1 MRTITLTT
9 IVGARPQFIKAAAV
23 SRAIAAFN
31 ERSTD
36 VRIDERIVHTGQH
49 YDQRMSQV
57 FFDELQIPPPA
68 VNLEVGSGIHGRQT
82 GLMLERIEAYLL
94 ETRPDW
100 VLVYGDTNSTLAGAL
115 AAAKLHIPVAHVEA
129 GLRSFNRRMPEE
141 VNRVLTDHLSE
152 LLLCPTDQAVTNL
165 AAEGITGVAPLLKKG
180 TGSEQTTSQR
190 ENTACE
196 VPVPFFQQSNDRTG
210 SEQTTSQKE
219 NTACK
224 VPVPFFRT
232 RGVHQV
238 GDVMYDSVLFHTQ
251 QAEGT
256 SDILSRLGLASKQYY
271 LATLHRAENT
281 DDSTRLDS
289 IFTALQ
295 RCPYPVVLPLHP
307 RTRQALGDRPTAA
320 NGPLVLTDPVSYLD
334 MLVLEKHARII
345 LTDSGGVQ
353 KEAYWMGVPCITLRD
368 ETEWVELVEAGCNTL
383 AGADAR
389 AIQAAVDRFESQ
401 LAHNDPST
409 TNEAQV
415 LYGDGES
422 ASQIANLL
430 GQATVN

>member
-1 MRTITLTT
+1 MPSFSLAT

-23 SRAIAAFN
+23 SRAIAEFN
-31 ERSTD
+31 ARATE

-57 FFDELQIPPPA
+57 FFDQLQIPRPA
-68 VNLEVGSGIHGRQT
+68 VNLEVGSGAHGRQT

-115 AAAKLHIPVAHVEA
+115 AGAKLHIRVAHVEA

-141 VNRVLTDHLSE
+141 INRILTDHAAD

-165 AAEGITGVAPLLKKG
+165 GKEGI
-180 TGSEQTTSQR
+180 
-190 ENTACE
+190 
-196 VPVPFFQQSNDRTG
+196 
-210 SEQTTSQKE
+210 
-219 NTACK
+219 
-224 VPVPFFRT
+224 T

-256 SDILSRLGLASKQYY
+256 SDILSRLCLAPQQYY

-281 DDSTRLDS
+281 DDPRRLNG
-289 IFTALQ
+289 IFAALE
-295 RCPYPVVLPLHP
+295 RSDWPVILPLHP
-307 RTRQALGDRPTAA
+307 RTRQALGDRLAA
-320 NGPLVLTDPVSYLD
+320 DNARLVVTDPVSYLD
-334 MLVLEKHARII
+334 MLMLEKHARII

-353 KEAYWMGVPCITLRD
+353 KEAYWMGVPCVTLRD
-368 ETEWVELVEAGCNTL
+368 ETEWVELVEAGWNVL
-383 AGADAR
+383 AGADAT
-389 AIQAAVDRFESQ
+389 AVQAAVDRFESHF
-401 LAHNDPST
+401 AATEAST
-409 TNEAQV
+409 TNQAQYSRTPILQHSPSPPGAGP
-415 LYGDGES
+415 LYGDGRS
-422 ASQIANLL
+422 AHRIANLL
-430 GQATVN
+430 AQSTVN